1 MSDSDSDNKIRFKS
15 KYARQVLFYIE
26 NEYEIVVEN
35 LSVET
40 QKIVLK
46 LLKEMKKGG
55 HNVPNAAHYIAY
67 NIPL

>member
-1 MSDSDSDNKIRFKS
+1 MNDSDSDKEIRFKS
-15 KYARQVLFYIE
+15 KYSKRVLFYIE
-26 NEYEIVVEN
+26 NEYEIKIMN
-35 LSVET
+35 LSVEV
-40 QKIVLK
+40 QKIALK